1 MKQSSKHFNDSAD
14 TWDQPGKIEKAYQ
27 YSNKIKLLLNEL
39 KPKFDISGVIEI
51 GCGTGLLG
59 GNFMSEN
66 ISYVGIDSSVEMLKI
81 LKKKFPQE
89 NVHALNVDAELENFE
104 QYSYNLVLSQMAFH
118 HLQNPLAVIKKFK
131 RNKKIVYAIIDLDKE
146 DGTFHPDPEGMG
158 VKHFGFSKSDI
169 EAWTKE
175 LSFEIFHYEIINII
189 EKNDKKY
196 PLFLAIIG

>member
-1 MKQSSKHFNDSAD
+1 MKQSSKHFNDSAE

-27 YSNKIKLLLNEL
+27 YSNKIKLLLKEF

-51 GCGTGLLG
+51 GCGTGLFG
-59 GNFMSEN
+59 GNFMSDN

-104 QYSYNLVLSQMAFH
+104 QYNYNLVLSQMAFH
-118 HLQNPLAVIKKFK
+118 HLQNPLAVIEKFK
-131 RNKKIVYAIIDLDKE
+131 RNRKIVYAIIDLDKE

-158 VKHFGFSKSDI
+158 VKHFGFSKLEI
-169 EAWTKE
+169 EKWTKE
-175 LSFEIFHYEIINII
+175 LSLELIHYEIINII

-196 PLFLAIIG
+196 PQFLAIIG